1 LVDVGQKAP
10 DFVLYDA
17 DRKERRLSDFLVQG
31 HKTILAFYPGAF
43 TSVCTTELCTFR
55 DMFDEL
61 KKMNGILV
69 AISVNDPFANKAFAE
84 KYGLTFPLLS
94 DFNREVVTKYGV
106 VWKDLAGVKGYNTAN
121 RAIFVLDDKGIIRYK
136 WVAPNPGNLPNFE
149 EVKKALQLL

>member
-1 LVDVGQKAP
+1 
-10 DFVLYDA
+10 
-17 DRKERRLSDFLVQG
+17 
-31 HKTILAFYPGAF
+31 
-43 TSVCTTELCTFR
+43 
-55 DMFDEL
+55 
-61 KKMNGILV
+61 MNGILV

>member
-1 LVDVGQKAP
+1 MVDVGQKAP